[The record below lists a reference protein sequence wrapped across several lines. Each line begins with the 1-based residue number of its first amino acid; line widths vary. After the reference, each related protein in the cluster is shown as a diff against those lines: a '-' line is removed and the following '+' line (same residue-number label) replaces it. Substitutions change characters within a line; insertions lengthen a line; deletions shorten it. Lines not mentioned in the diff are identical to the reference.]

1 MHDDPLRPPTS
12 HPAAGD
18 ADGADGA
25 GGACPVRRLVEE
37 VGRYLAGDDA
47 PPADVHQAGHH
58 ALHRATT
65 EVADLVRSAYRPHE
79 VIATEL
85 RFASP
90 ERGFRRTVFAVAP
103 TPVALML
110 LCLRTC
116 DAGSDVTVLQHTA
129 GCGTSSRH
137 ASWPFGMETAER
149 LTRPPGRDA
158 AAELPAGL
166 DDLAG

>member
-1 MHDDPLRPPTS
+1 MDHDSQRPRSS

-18 ADGADGA
+18 ADSVGST
-25 GGACPVRRLVEE
+25 CPVRWLVED

-47 PPADVHQAGHH
+47 PSAEARRAGHH
-58 ALHRATT
+58 ALHRAAT
-65 EVADLVRSAYRPHE
+65 EVADLVGSAYRAHE

-116 DAGSDVTVLQHTA
+116 DAGADVTVLQHTA

-137 ASWPFGMETAER
+137 ASWPFGMDTAER

-158 AAELPAGL
+158 AAAELPAGL